1 MASCSMMSRSSRS
14 MFASPLD
21 DDARGPGATWSR
33 VPSFRSE
40 ATESVAPWWSL
51 HSGTAAH
58 LDEHPAPPAALS
70 TSLQPGGRWAVD
82 AAPPPWFKAAFHMQ
96 QNRTLEA
103 EEAFAIT
110 ELMAGGDAE
119 DLEELLKI
127 EVRPDPAGGQS
138 TASFAVE
145 ADPLA
150 DLARVEPGARVYWS
164 PAHDNLRGVASHHV
178 DGDQGAN
185 EWYRLAPTRV
195 RRNSAESFEFPSI
208 RAGAARARGPPT
220 APPPRSRGPAST
232 PTRTTSRTPSPSAS
246 ATTTCPRRGGGSAAA
261 TSPRA
266 TASGRA
272 RSRPRSP
279 TSTACTSSSTRW
291 TPPTPSWSSSPRE
304 SDPPGRAPSGP
315 RPAPL
320 MTNVRRALR
329 VRDARAIHRA
339 AGGGAMGAARR
350 APARRAERC
359 GKGSCKRIA
368 RGSEIHALL

>member
-164 PAHDNLRGVASHHV
+164 PAHDNLRGVASHPV

-208 RAGAARARGPPT
+208 RAGAARARAGR
-220 APPPRSRGPAST
+220 PPPRLLGRAALRRRRRALRRERRLPLPAQRRPARGAAAEARPRRARAR
-232 PTRTTSRTPSPSAS
+232 PQAAADALGLARRRRRRPP
-246 ATTTCPRRGGGSAAA
+246 PRRRGG
-261 TSPRA
+261 R
-266 TASGRA
+266 
-272 RSRPRSP
+272 RPRHHGAP
-279 TSTACTSSSTRW
+279 LRVNP
-291 TPPTPSWSSSPRE
+291 TPPRGARL
-304 SDPPGRAPSGP
+304 PGRAP
-315 RPAPL
+315 RHL
-320 MTNVRRALR
+320 
-329 VRDARAIHRA
+329 
-339 AGGGAMGAARR
+339 
-350 APARRAERC
+350 
-359 GKGSCKRIA
+359 
-368 RGSEIHALL
+368 

>member
-1 MASCSMMSRSSRS
+1 

-185 EWYRLAPTRV
+185 EWYRLVARPYV
-195 RRNSAESFEFPSI
+195 DADAHYVANAVSLCQRNDDLP
-208 RAGAARARGPPT
+208 
-220 APPPRSRGPAST
+220 
-232 PTRTTSRTPSPSAS
+232 
-246 ATTTCPRRGGGSAAA
+246 
-261 TSPRA
+261 
-266 TASGRA
+266 
-272 RSRPRSP
+272 
-279 TSTACTSSSTRW
+279 
-291 TPPTPSWSSSPRE
+291 
-304 SDPPGRAPSGP
+304 
-315 RPAPL
+315 
-320 MTNVRRALR
+320 
-329 VRDARAIHRA
+329 
-339 AGGGAMGAARR
+339 AARR
-350 APARRAERC
+350 RKRGRDESARDR
-359 GKGSCKRIA
+359 KRPRTLSA
-368 RGSEIHALL
+368 SLADVDGVHLLVDEVDAAHAIMELLSA